1 MKRARFAESLRTLVR
16 HEVEFIV
23 VGMAAGV
30 LQGVP
35 LTTLDVDIVHRRSPD
50 NVARLLAALVEIHA
64 IYRNDPRNLSPTAS
78 HLLGPGHQLLST
90 DNGDLDCLGTVDVD
104 KGYEDLLGFTRTLTL
119 GEGATIQVLE
129 LATLIEV
136 KRRAGRPKDLAVIPY
151 LEATLDEIRRHAR

>member
-1 MKRARFAESLRTLVR
+1 
-16 HEVEFIV
+16 
-23 VGMAAGV
+23 MAAGV

>member
-50 NVARLLAALVEIHA
+50 NVARLLAALSEIHA

-90 DNGDLDCLGTVDVD
+90 DNGDLDCLGTVDTD
-104 KGYEDLLGFTRTLTL
+104 KSYEDLLGFTRTLTL
-119 GEGATIQVLE
+119 GEGATIRVLE

-151 LEATLDEIRRHAR
+151 LEATLDEIRRSAR